1 MGGHGPYSQWAASN
15 DRGRAEPT
23 NNSESD
29 PPLQIRSLFLVC
41 MAALAVMAASLGGW
55 MVAQAAADFFLASRI
70 QRAMEVNTLLFAAA
84 DRFAE
89 ERTLVGTSLLAD
101 DPADAV
107 RRAALELRYQASDQA
122 LLRAGQFIAS
132 LSYPSVS
139 KQLKIIGTVRRDLT
153 AWRVVATEMIGRPRT
168 QREPDLFAR
177 SVAGLNGLFNAL
189 DSAMDLGDVAASRRD
204 GVMMDLMAL
213 SRQSWSVRRTI
224 RLRTVPLVLTI
235 SAGLP
240 LGDVQLEQQ
249 ARFDGKTDADW
260 ARIDARWLRLAD
272 VPGLGAKVAAAH
284 TAFNELDRLRDS
296 VLAAG
301 RVGNHY
307 PITAADL
314 ATRSSEIGRVLEQI
328 RDTALGAARDWVTD
342 SRRAAALRVVVLA
355 VVVVLF
361 LVVTLA
367 VLTLL
372 KRRIVSPL
380 LALTEAIGRL
390 ARREYGVA
398 IQPLMRTDEVGRVA
412 VALEALRSDAMAAEK
427 SEARIVHMACHD
439 ALTGLP
445 NRNLLYERMEHALGL
460 AGRGQNCAALCL
472 DLDRFKDVNDT
483 FGHPVGDQLLQAVS
497 ERLLACVREN
507 DTVSRLGGDEFVVL
521 LIGLETPDS
530 AGLLAQRI
538 VRTLSDPF
546 DLDGHSI
553 VVGAS
558 VGIAVTPQDAT
569 SAVTLLKS
577 ADTALYRAKLDEPG
591 SYRFF
596 EPEMDAR
603 LQARVALERDLRQ
616 AVRDEAFVLAY
627 QPQYNLATDQLC
639 GFEALLRWH
648 HPVRGTVGPVEFIP
662 LAEDTGLIVPI
673 GAWVLRQACAEAV
686 NWPAT
691 VKLAVNLSA
700 VQFKSQVLVQTV
712 RQALADSGLPPT
724 RLDLE
729 ITEGVLLNNSAA
741 TLAVLHELRDLGVSI
756 SMDDF
761 GTGYS
766 SLSYLRSFPF
776 DKIKIDQSFVRDL
789 SQHEDSRA
797 IIRAVVALGKS
808 LGMTTTAEG
817 VETEDQLTQLRRE
830 GCTEVQ
836 GYLFSKPTSAEA
848 ARLLAHG
855 VGERRREVV

>member
-1 MGGHGPYSQWAASN
+1 
-15 DRGRAEPT
+15 
-23 NNSESD
+23 
-29 PPLQIRSLFLVC
+29 LQIRSLFLVC
-41 MAALAVMAASLGGW
+41 MTALAVMAASLGGW
-55 MVAQAAADFFLASRI
+55 MVAQAAADFRLASRV
-70 QRAMEVNTLLFAAA
+70 QRAMDVNTLLFAAA
-84 DRFAE
+84 DRFAD

-101 DPADAV
+101 DPADATL
-107 RRAALELRYQASDQA
+107 RAALERRYQASDQA
-122 LLRAGQFIAS
+122 LIQAEQLIAS
-132 LSYPSVS
+132 LSYPGVS
-139 KQLKIIGTVRRDLT
+139 KQLEIIGTVRHDLATWRMT
-153 AWRVVATEMIGRPRT
+153 AAEMIGRPRT
-168 QREPDLFAR
+168 QREPDLYAR
-177 SVAGLNGLFNAL
+177 SVAVLNGLFDAL

-213 SRQSWSVRRTI
+213 SRQSWSVRRMI
-224 RLRTVPLVLTI
+224 RSRTVPLVLAI
-235 SAGLP
+235 DAGLP
-240 LGDVQLEQQ
+240 LGSAQLEQQ
-249 ARFDGKTDADW
+249 ARFNGKTGADW

-284 TAFNELDRLRDS
+284 TAFNEHDRLCDT
-296 VLAAG
+296 VIAAG
-301 RVGNHY
+301 RAGNHY

-314 ATRSSEIGRVLEQI
+314 AIRSAEIGRVLQEI
-328 RDTALGAARDWVTD
+328 RDTALAAARDWAAD
-342 SRRAAALRVVVLA
+342 SRQAAALRVVSLA
-355 VVVVLF
+355 AVVVLF
-361 LVVTLA
+361 LAVTLA

-390 ARREYGVA
+390 ARREYDVA
-398 IQPLMRTDEVGRVA
+398 IQPRMRTDEVGRVA
-412 VALEALRSDAMAAEK
+412 VALEALRRGAMAAEK
-427 SEARIVHMACHD
+427 SEAQIVHMACHD

-521 LIGLETPDS
+521 LIGLETPES

-538 VRTLSDPF
+538 VRTLSEPF

-596 EPEMDAR
+596 EPDMDAR

-616 AVRDEAFVLAY
+616 AVRDEAFALAY

-648 HPVRGTVGPVEFIP
+648 HPVRGTVGPAEFIP

-673 GAWVLRQACAEAV
+673 GAWVLREACAEAV

-712 RQALADSGLPPT
+712 RQALADSGLAPT
-724 RLDLE
+724 RLELE
-729 ITEGVLLNNSAA
+729 ITEGMLLNNNAT
-741 TLAVLHELRDLGVSI
+741 TLAVLHELHDLGVSI

-789 SQHEDSRA
+789 SQREDSRA

-817 VETEDQLTQLRRE
+817 VETEDQLAQLRRE

-848 ARLLAHG
+848 ARRLAHG
-855 VGERRREVV
+855 VEGTTFRGVPGTSVAAGANLVG